1 MDTIQ
6 PNAWVQIDYVLRDE
20 TGREL
25 DSSTAEGS
33 EAVSYVH
40 GYGMMLPGLETAL
53 FGLKPGDTKS
63 VVVPM
68 EEAFGERDE
77 ELVLEIDRAE
87 TPRPDEVAPGDEIV
101 AESPDGDEVT
111 LRVVEVKPDTVIVD
125 ANHPLAGLVLHY
137 AVTVRAVR
145 DATAAEIAAAAE
157 SFDEEGH
164 EAASETPGLVQ
175 LGRRRS

>member
-20 TGREL
+20 AGREL
-25 DSSTAEGS
+25 DSSTAEGN
-33 EAVSYVH
+33 EAVSYIH

-53 FGLKPGDTKS
+53 SGLKPGDTKN
-63 VVVPM
+63 VVVPV

-111 LRVVEVKPDTVIVD
+111 LRVVEVRADTVVVD

-157 SFDEEGH
+157 SFDQAGH
-164 EAASETPGLVQ
+164 EPPAETSGLVQ